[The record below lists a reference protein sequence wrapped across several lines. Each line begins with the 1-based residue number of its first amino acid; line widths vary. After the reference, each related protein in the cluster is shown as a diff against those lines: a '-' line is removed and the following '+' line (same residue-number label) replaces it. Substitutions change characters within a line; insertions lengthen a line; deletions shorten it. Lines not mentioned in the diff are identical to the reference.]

1 MESIHKFYLAK
12 KFLGECGIREFKIL
26 SYLHKKIYS
35 CGFVKSSNEY
45 WKHLSSC
52 EKEQVLK
59 MFQNAIDGDLNE
71 ESLTSIELVEGG
83 TLILDSQ
90 ERRVSF
96 CILNSKLNDFEKR
109 KIFQFVINHACVKD
123 MDIFTK
129 AIDNEMKQFKKETK
143 QMRRALSSENI
154 KREIRGRI
162 FPFLND

>member
-1 MESIHKFYLAK
+1 MGNIHEYYLAK
-12 KFLGECGIREFKIL
+12 KFLADCGIREFKIL

-45 WKHLSSC
+45 WKHLSSY

-59 MFQNAIDGDLNE
+59 MFQNAIDDDLNE

-96 CILNSKLNDFEKR
+96 SILNSRFDDFTKEK
-109 KIFQFVINHACVKD
+109 IHQFVVNHSCLKD
-123 MDIFTK
+123 IDILMK
-129 AIDNEMKQFKKETK
+129 AIDNELKQFNKETK
-143 QMRRALSSENI
+143 RLRRALSSENI
-154 KREIRGRI
+154 EREIRGGI
-162 FPFLND
+162 FPFDD